1 MNIKKKFLDEI
12 IRQALDEDPNECC
25 GIMGASGDNVE
36 KLYQMTNVEAS
47 PFRYR
52 MDSKEL
58 YETVNDIEDSGLE
71 VGVIY
76 HSHTH
81 SPAYPSETDVR
92 IATWEDGT
100 SVWPDTLYV
109 LISLIN
115 HENPDVRAFSINDGV
130 VQEKNLNVS

>member
-1 MNIKKKFLDEI
+1 LNISKKFLDAI
-12 IRQALDEDPNECC
+12 IAQALDEDPNECC
-25 GIMGASGDNVE
+25 GIMGASGENVE

-52 MDSKEL
+52 MDPKEL
-58 YETVNDIEDSGLE
+58 YETVNDIENNNLE

-76 HSHTH
+76 HSHTN
-81 SPAYPSETDVR
+81 SPAYPSDTDVR

-115 HENPDVRAFSINDGV
+115 HENPEVRAFSINDGIVAEENLV
-130 VQEKNLNVS
+130 VT

>member
-12 IRQALDEDPNECC
+12 IKQALDEDPNECC
-25 GIMGASGDNVE
+25 GIMGISGDNVE

-52 MDSKEL
+52 MDPKEL
-58 YETVNDIEDSGLE
+58 YETVNDIEDIGLE

-109 LISLIN
+109 LVSLIN
-115 HENPDVRAFSINDGV
+115 HENPDVRAFSLTDGV
-130 VQEKNLNVS
+130 VQEENLNVS